1 MVFDAFKIIIA
12 YLLPT
17 IIGIVLLSWLEKGRQ
32 RWGGGEK
39 IALGFVLGS
48 GILGFYMFYLA
59 VLKIPFSFWTI
70 SPLFLVFFFG
80 GLIIVKKQGFNK
92 LIHFSRPVIF
102 DRKNMG
108 GKVLVAG
115 LAVLLFG
122 KMLLIGFNVI
132 FAPTYFDDSVAN
144 YNYKA
149 KVFYYNRSVNFAEEH
164 PDYLGGYRPAYP
176 QGISLI
182 KTWVTICLGH
192 WEEYAVN
199 LYTLFVFIALGVIS
213 YFNLVRIISRLLSFI
228 FTYILLS
235 IPLLTFHGGYAHI
248 DIVVGLYFFSGI
260 VYLIRWIREGDRH
273 SLFLSAF
280 LFGIGLSIKDEMLAL
295 FVCAPLL
302 TLVTYQIFSRVKIKN
317 ILKTTFQYIGVALI
331 LNVPWFITKF
341 VYQLQMGPRPDQRAF
356 EFHPEAFK
364 ILASYLFNT
373 GNYNILWPV
382 FFCSIILSCFLPRK
396 TELKYILISISG
408 ALFITLYLF
417 IFTPFFEFLKIGT
430 TINRALLI
438 ILPVIIFYLATFYGK
453 IISSRRYFD

>member
-1 MVFDAFKIIIA
+1 MLFDGFKIIIA

-17 IIGIVLLSWLEKGRQ
+17 IIGIVLLSWLERGRE

-39 IALGFVLGS
+39 IALGFVLGT
-48 GILGFYMFYLA
+48 GILGFYMFYLS
-59 VLKIPFSFWTI
+59 VLKISFSFWAI
-70 SPLFLVFFFG
+70 FPLFLVFIFG
-80 GLIIVKKQGFNK
+80 GLLVIKKHGFKK
-92 LIHFSRPVIF
+92 LLHFSRPVIF
-102 DRKNMG
+102 ASNKLG
-108 GKVLVAG
+108 GKFLVAG
-115 LAVLLFG
+115 LTTLLFC
-122 KMLLIGFNVI
+122 KILLLGFNVI

-144 YNYKA
+144 YNYKS
-149 KVFYYNRSVNFAEEH
+149 KVFYYNRSVNYVKEH

-176 QGISLI
+176 QGVPLV
-182 KTWVTICLGH
+182 KTWISICLGR

-199 LYTLFVFIALGVIS
+199 LYTLFIFIALGVIS
-213 YFNLVRIISRLLSFI
+213 YFNLARIISRLLSFI

-260 VYLIRWIREGDRH
+260 VYLTRWIRESDRQ
-273 SLFLSAF
+273 SLFLSAL

-295 FVCAPLL
+295 FVCGPLL
-302 TLVTYQIFSRVKIKN
+302 TLITYQVFSRVKIYK
-317 ILKTTFQYIGVALI
+317 ILKTTSQYIGVVLI
-331 LNVPWFITKF
+331 FNIPWFITKI
-341 VYQLQMGPRPDQRAF
+341 VYQLQMGPRPDQRVF
-356 EFHPEAFK
+356 EFHPEAFN
-364 ILASYLFNT
+364 ILSSYLFNT

-382 FFCSIILSCFLPRK
+382 FFSSVILSCFLPKK
-396 TELKYILISISG
+396 TELKYILISIFG

-453 IISSRRYFD
+453 LLSVYRPND